1 MATSISITF
10 EGKEQIAQSLQKT
23 LEQHV
28 ADSAQLVLGVFQNKQ
43 GKITPVKTGR
53 ARDGWTE
60 THTKTDYKIENKVPY
75 IGYLEQGRSKQAPK
89 GMIGPALGKL
99 KGKI

>member
-10 EGKEQIAQSLQKT
+10 QGRQDIAQAMNKT

-28 ADSAQLVLGVFQNKQ
+28 ASSAQLLLDVFQNKQ
-43 GKITPVKTGR
+43 GKITPEKTGR
-53 ARDGWTE
+53 ARDGWSE
-60 THTKTDYKIENKVPY
+60 THTKTDFKIENKVPY
-75 IGYLEQGRSKQAPK
+75 IGYLEQGRSKQAPR
-89 GMIGPALGKL
+89 GMIGPALNKV